1 MHACR
6 LFENFTFLRQ
16 GSGLPGTIGALKP
29 KRIRPMPYITSPAN
43 KYDGVARLLHWLVV
57 ALIVAQ
63 FLIGWI
69 MPDIHHGTQP
79 VGLIAWHLGV
89 GATLLGVVVFR
100 VLWRLTH
107 KPPPDHLS
115 GILSIASRVTHIAL
129 YLTLLAVPLLGW
141 ANASSRAW
149 TVKFLGVLKL
159 PALTQAGSTIGHAMG
174 DIHSVMAWVL
184 FGLIVMHVTA
194 AVFHRL
200 ILKDETLQR
209 MLP

>member
-1 MHACR
+1 
-6 LFENFTFLRQ
+6 
-16 GSGLPGTIGALKP
+16 
-29 KRIRPMPYITSPAN
+29 MPYTTSRATS
-43 KYDGVARLLHWLVV
+43 YDGVARLLHWLVV
-57 ALIVAQ
+57 ALVAAQ

-69 MPDIHHGTQP
+69 MPAVHHGTQA

-89 GATLLGVVVFR
+89 GATLLGVMVFR

-115 GILSIASRVTHIAL
+115 RVLRLASRLTHTLL

-159 PALTQAGSTIGHAMG
+159 PALTQAGSAVGHAMG
-174 DIHSVMAWVL
+174 DIHSLLAWVL

>member
-1 MHACR
+1 
-6 LFENFTFLRQ
+6 
-16 GSGLPGTIGALKP
+16 
-29 KRIRPMPYITSPAN
+29 MPYTTSRAN
-43 KYDGVARLLHWLVV
+43 SYDGLARLLHWLVV

-69 MPDIHHGTQP
+69 MPDVHRGTQA
-79 VGLIAWHLGV
+79 VGLIAWHVGV
-89 GATLLGVVVFR
+89 GTALLGVMVFR

-107 KPPPDHLS
+107 KPPPGRLS
-115 GILSIASRVTHIAL
+115 GMLSIASRVTHCLL

-149 TVKFLGVLKL
+149 TVEFLGVLKL
-159 PALTQAGSTIGHAMG
+159 PALTHAGSSVGHAMG
-174 DIHSVMAWVL
+174 DIHSAMAWVL

-194 AVFHRL
+194 AMFHRL
-200 ILKDETLQR
+200 ILKDDTLQR